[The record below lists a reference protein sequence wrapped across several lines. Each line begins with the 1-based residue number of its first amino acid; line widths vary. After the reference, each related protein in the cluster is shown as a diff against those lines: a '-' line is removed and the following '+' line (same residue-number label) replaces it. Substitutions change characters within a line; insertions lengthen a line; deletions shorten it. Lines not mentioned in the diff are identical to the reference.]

1 MMNDYAY
8 KLLKEL
14 QDDFNKIMN
23 MPDDEFESLMAD
35 YYYKFLNPEE

>member
-1 MMNDYAY
+1 MNEDAN

-14 QDDFNKIMN
+14 QDDFNKFMN
-23 MPDDEFESLMAD
+23 MSDDEFEALMVD